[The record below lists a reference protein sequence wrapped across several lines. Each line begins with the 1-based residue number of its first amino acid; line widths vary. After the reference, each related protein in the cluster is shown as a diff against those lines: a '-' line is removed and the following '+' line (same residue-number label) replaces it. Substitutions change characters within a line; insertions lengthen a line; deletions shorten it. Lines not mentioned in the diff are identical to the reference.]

1 MWTKFS
7 LCNRVCGNG
16 NYTRTR
22 LCDSPENKHGGK
34 PCPGPDTDDLEECN
48 VEPCPR
54 NAFICLFFKITMYQN
69 SLKSGFFCS
78 LFSHIRTE
86 YGDLFCKSPVF
97 SVNMGKYGPE
107 KTPNSDTFEEE

>member
-1 MWTKFS
+1 MCELFFQLFINVLVDGIWGIWTEYS
-7 LCNRVCGNG
+7 SCNQLCGNG

-54 NAFICLFFKITMYQN
+54 NIYNHL
-69 SLKSGFFCS
+69 
-78 LFSHIRTE
+78 
-86 YGDLFCKSPVF
+86 
-97 SVNMGKYGPE
+97 
-107 KTPNSDTFEEE
+107 